1 MQRTIETAE
10 MVRDPGFEF
19 RRHLQAARDAREDQL
34 KVPCAEASADV
45 AEVLGGGVLPH
56 VGEHLLAVVD
66 HLAEEAE
73 QAAAACGYGGE
84 VPDPGADQGDGMG
97 QRCGAGPS
105 RTEQEHTLVILSRY
119 FFLVVHWGIRGAA
132 FWGPIGPSVF
142 GLSGP

>member
-1 MQRTIETAE
+1 MQRTIETAG

-84 VPDPGADQGDGMG
+84 CLILGRIRVMG
-97 QRCGAGPS
+97 WVSGAGLGRHARNKS
-105 RTEQEHTLVILSRY
+105 
-119 FFLVVHWGIRGAA
+119 IR
-132 FWGPIGPSVF
+132 
-142 GLSGP
+142 